1 MLTSFLNFSFD
12 FSDLYYLFSTLFRYS
27 LNLITG
33 NSLWMSDSDEDEVAN
48 VSDHSEERGE
58 TKSVHKLEAD
68 ATSISVHPD
77 KTKQTTG
84 GTKSKRKSFVII
96 EDAVAGD
103 YYQDV
108 ETGDTVWDVP
118 EDGEVVLSEGT
129 PKNKRKSFVIIEDA
143 VAGNYYQDVET
154 GDTMWD
160 VPEDGEVVTSDKMLK
175 NSTTKNKRK
184 SFVKIEAE
192 SGGDYYQ
199 DVETGNT
206 VWDVPSDSEVI

>member
-1 MLTSFLNFSFD
+1 MLTSSF
-12 FSDLYYLFSTLFRYS
+12 FFFIYLFSTLFRYS

-33 NSLWMSDSDEDEVAN
+33 NSLWMSDSDEEEVAN

-68 ATSISVHPD
+68 TTSISVHPE
-77 KTKQTTG
+77 TIKQTTG
-84 GTKSKRKSFVII
+84 GIKNKRKSFVII

-108 ETGDTVWDVP
+108 ETGATVWDVP
-118 EDGEVVLSEGT
+118 EDGEVVT
-129 PKNKRKSFVIIEDA
+129 
-143 VAGNYYQDVET
+143 
-154 GDTMWD
+154 
-160 VPEDGEVVTSDKMLK
+160 TSK

-184 SFVKIEAE
+184 SFVKIEDE

-199 DVETGNT
+199 DVETGDM
-206 VWDVPSDSEVI
+206 VWDVPSDGEVI

>member
-1 MLTSFLNFSFD
+1 
-12 FSDLYYLFSTLFRYS
+12 
-27 LNLITG
+27 
-33 NSLWMSDSDEDEVAN
+33 MSDSDEDEVAH

-118 EDGEVVLSEGT
+118 EDGEVVT
-129 PKNKRKSFVIIEDA
+129 
-143 VAGNYYQDVET
+143 
-154 GDTMWD
+154 
-160 VPEDGEVVTSDKMLK
+160 TSDKMLK
-175 NSTTKNKRK
+175 NSTTKHKRK

-199 DVETGNT
+199 DVETGDT
-206 VWDVPSDSEVI
+206 VWDVPSDGEVI